1 MVKNKIKF
9 KNGIFFLIDALRFDT
24 INEPKKRSFL
34 FPNIDK
40 IVGKSSLFKCTAN
53 SRSTQFVLPSLFTL
67 SYPLDYGGYDNGI
80 RNRPLSVAEFLK
92 KEGFKT
98 SFISNCNQVGVT
110 GGYDRGFDEL
120 KASVD
125 FKTLLE
131 QRISR
136 TIKPKYLKEK
146 KISKKRAQVYLKKEL
161 GFFLDMLGKNIEN
174 YDQSIWTKKL
184 LKSNI
189 QLAKLFKLEKKLV
202 RSDIELIARKIEL
215 ISPGNYRK
223 FLGKKKVDK
232 ISIFIDKFFSGIS
245 WRTRRFISNN
255 PRFFPFT
262 WFGHISIKFDEIQ
275 KKFYSEVENLLKSN
289 QPFYMYVHCMDV
301 HDNRD
306 IGNLRHYVIK
316 CKFFFRWT
324 YARLFGLSDRTFN
337 YDSSLMMVDE
347 NLKKIVEMINS
358 KKFKNTVFVITADH
372 GLSAASAPKRKL
384 FLSERFLEMYRED
397 LEVPLILFENEK
409 KKFFKNEIIDS
420 MDMVKIFLNKLGLKK
435 FPKCFKGQLLNKSK
449 KDFVIS
455 EHGGRGSADLMLN
468 NLYFVITKKNEKLV
482 VELEQNLIKPI
493 AFFNLKKD
501 PNEQENLINEK
512 ITKKEIN
519 PLLKNLYQE
528 RGSLI
533 KKRISIKK

>member
-223 FLGKKKVDK
+223 FLGKK
-232 ISIFIDKFFSGIS
+232 
-245 WRTRRFISNN
+245 R
-255 PRFFPFT
+255 
-262 WFGHISIKFDEIQ
+262 
-275 KKFYSEVENLLKSN
+275 
-289 QPFYMYVHCMDV
+289 
-301 HDNRD
+301 
-306 IGNLRHYVIK
+306 
-316 CKFFFRWT
+316 
-324 YARLFGLSDRTFN
+324 
-337 YDSSLMMVDE
+337 
-347 NLKKIVEMINS
+347 
-358 KKFKNTVFVITADH
+358 
-372 GLSAASAPKRKL
+372 
-384 FLSERFLEMYRED
+384 
-397 LEVPLILFENEK
+397 
-409 KKFFKNEIIDS
+409 
-420 MDMVKIFLNKLGLKK
+420 
-435 FPKCFKGQLLNKSK
+435 
-449 KDFVIS
+449 
-455 EHGGRGSADLMLN
+455 
-468 NLYFVITKKNEKLV
+468 
-482 VELEQNLIKPI
+482 
-493 AFFNLKKD
+493 
-501 PNEQENLINEK
+501 
-512 ITKKEIN
+512 
-519 PLLKNLYQE
+519 
-528 RGSLI
+528 
-533 KKRISIKK
+533 